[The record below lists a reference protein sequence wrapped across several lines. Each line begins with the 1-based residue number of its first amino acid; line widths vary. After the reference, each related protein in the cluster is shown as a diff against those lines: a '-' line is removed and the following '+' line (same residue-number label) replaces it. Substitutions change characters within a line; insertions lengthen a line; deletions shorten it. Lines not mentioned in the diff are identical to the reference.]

1 MLLGN
6 KKFDQGRGTPT
17 GWGPPMD
24 RTLGASI
31 DLKKRQIYKYL
42 LHKLQQLKLETACGG
57 EFAGSQILRQMPGRQ
72 WPG

>member
-1 MLLGN
+1 
-6 KKFDQGRGTPT
+6 
-17 GWGPPMD
+17 MD

-42 LHKLQQLKLETACGG
+42 LHKWQQLKLETACGG
-57 EFAGSQILRQMPGRQ
+57 EFAGGQILRQMPGRQ